1 MIRATTCAC
10 HRLGRPSSSSLS
22 LQWSAEKGSSRSMG
36 HQHLG
41 TLPQSKK
48 WQRVVGLISGGAD
61 VRDVASAVSAA
72 AERAMIDAANDPA
85 VRSAF
90 YLLTQVL
97 LAARKEHFVPE
108 LRMLGLR
115 VSSQPSLVEIVSAFT
130 QAVDREVRANG
141 GRTDFSEMVQLAATE
156 SLNAVAGREL
166 SRLFGT
172 TTNDVKTA
180 LADLATVKQFGLL
193 SCDFF
198 SRLTRRHLDYYLSR
212 ELPKH
217 VGINSRFQT
226 VREHKQFDEAVETHC
241 RETARIVKEFSGEW
255 FSKHTYEGGITQAKA
270 GGFVHVAFEKIRKE
284 MRIRRNADG

>member
-1 MIRATTCAC
+1 
-10 HRLGRPSSSSLS
+10 
-22 LQWSAEKGSSRSMG
+22 MG
-36 HQHLG
+36 HQRLG
-41 TLPQSKK
+41 TLPQSRK
-48 WQRVVGLISGGAD
+48 WRRVVELIGGGAD
-61 VRDVASAVSAA
+61 VQDIASAVSAA
-72 AERAMIDAANDPA
+72 AERNMIDSAKDPA

-115 VSSQPSLVEIVSAFT
+115 VSDQPSLVEVVSAFT
-130 QAVDREVRANG
+130 DAVDREIRPNG
-141 GRTDFSEMVQLAATE
+141 GRTDFSEMVQMAATE

-166 SRLFGT
+166 PRLFGAT
-172 TTNDVKTA
+172 TDDVKSA
-180 LADLATVKQFGLL
+180 LGGLATVKQFGLL

-226 VREHKQFDEAVETHC
+226 VREHSQFEGALETHC

-255 FSKHTYEGGITQAKA
+255 FSKHTYEGGIDQAKA
-270 GGFVHVAFEKIRKE
+270 GNFVHVAFDKIRRE
-284 MRIRRNADG
+284 MRIRRDASD